1 MNSYTIDQIERA
13 INIWRARQASG
24 SDAALCRQARVLA
37 EPYALAIFEQRT
49 TINERIFRRSTKRL
63 CRRHI
68 FATNRLTT
76 ARPCAA
82 LSAPHS
88 SSK

>member
-49 TINERIFRRSTKRL
+49 TINERIFRL
-63 CRRHI
+63 
-68 FATNRLTT
+68 NR
-76 ARPCAA
+76 
-82 LSAPHS
+82 
-88 SSK
+88 

>member
-49 TINERIFRRSTKRL
+49 AINESDLSAEQI
-63 CRRHI
+63 
-68 FATNRLTT
+68 
-76 ARPCAA
+76 AA
-82 LSAPHS
+82 LNEALMPS
-88 SSK
+88 SYLRN

>member
-49 TINERIFRRSTKRL
+49 TINEADLSPEQI
-63 CRRHI
+63 
-68 FATNRLTT
+68 T
-76 ARPCAA
+76 AINEA
-82 LSAPHS
+82 LMPS
-88 SSK
+88 SQIGN